1 MEQQLNTRAKTRGR
15 KGLGR
20 RAPGGNKP
28 EPATPEP
35 AQQEPPFLMRAL
47 WEEDGGYEIS
57 YEVGEEDPF
66 SDCYIECTIRGEFS
80 EPTLEEDLFL
90 KSFNCLRGGTEQEFA
105 QQFFDGANALLGCS
119 LQYREKGAQQDLPPQ
134 NGGEK
139 SLAERSEH
147 RPGQK
152 PPPGATPNT
161 SLLGPTRPAEFARN
175 KPRKNGE
182 RGAPEKFV
190 CPESGC
196 ARELKTGSSLRK
208 HLQLVHGPRNHVCAE
223 CGKAFPESSKLKR
236 HFMVHTGE
244 RPFQCTFNGCGKR
257 FSLAFN
263 LRTHVRIHT
272 GERAFVCSY
281 EGCHRSFV
289 QSNNLKSHILSH
301 ARQKVINKKKMGK
314 KSFNRGSILTKE

>member
-28 EPATPEP
+28 EPASPEP
-35 AQQEPPFLMRAL
+35 AQQEPLLLMRAL

-90 KSFNCLRGGTEQEFA
+90 RSFNCLRGGTEQEFA
-105 QQFFDGANALLGCS
+105 QQFFDGANALLECS
-119 LQYREKGAQQDLPPQ
+119 LQYREQGAKQDFPPQ

-139 SLAERSEH
+139 SLAEHSEH
-147 RPGQK
+147 MPGQK
-152 PPPGATPNT
+152 PPPGETPNT
-161 SLLGPTRPAEFARN
+161 SLLDPTRPAEFARN

-182 RGAPEKFV
+182 CGAPEKFV
-190 CPESGC
+190 CPERGC
-196 ARELKTGSSLRK
+196 ARELKTRSSLRK

-244 RPFQCTFNGCGKR
+244 RPFQCTFKGCGKR

-272 GERAFVCSY
+272 GERAFACSY

-301 ARQKVINKKKMGK
+301 ARQ
-314 KSFNRGSILTKE
+314 

>member
-1 MEQQLNTRAKTRGR
+1 MVDIFEEEPLDDMEQQPNSRAKTRGW

-28 EPATPEP
+28 EPAR
-35 AQQEPPFLMRAL
+35 QEPLFPMRAL
-47 WEEDGGYEIS
+47 WGEDGDGGYEIS

-66 SDCYIECTIRGEFS
+66 SDCYIECIIRGEFS
-80 EPTLEEDLFL
+80 EPSLEEDMFL
-90 KSFNCLRGGTEQEFA
+90 ESFHCLGGGTEQELA
-105 QQFFDGANALLGCS
+105 QQFFVDANSLLECS
-119 LQYREKGAQQDLPPQ
+119 LQYREKGANQEFPPQ
-134 NGGEK
+134 NSGET
-139 SLAERSEH
+139 SLAEPSEH
-147 RPGQK
+147 MTGQK
-152 PPPGATPNT
+152 PPPGDTPNPCLLDPT
-161 SLLGPTRPAEFARN
+161 SPAEFARD
-175 KPRKNGE
+175 KPRRNGE
-182 RGAPEKFV
+182 CGAPGTFV

-196 ARELKTGSSLRK
+196 ARKMKTRSSLKK

-244 RPFQCTFNGCGKR
+244 KPFQCTFKGCGKR

-281 EGCHRSFV
+281 EGCHRRFV
-289 QSNNLKSHILSH
+289 QAGNLKSHILTH
-301 ARQKVINKKKMGK
+301 AR
-314 KSFNRGSILTKE
+314 